1 MQWYW
6 KADFVKELP
15 DAAIAEHV
23 KWGSQLPTM
32 ASTMHLYPV
41 NGAAHR
47 GGDTAWSYRDAEWSQ
62 VIRGASIRIPPIAR
76 RRSPTGPA
84 ASYDALH
91 PYGAGGAY
99 VNFMM
104 EEGEDRVRASYRG
117 NYDRLA
123 KVKAKYDPENF
134 FRVNQNIKPASA

>member
-1 MQWYW
+1 
-6 KADFVKELP
+6 
-15 DAAIAEHV
+15 
-23 KWGSQLPTM
+23 
-32 ASTMHLYPV
+32 
-41 NGAAHR
+41 
-47 GGDTAWSYRDAEWSQ
+47 
-62 VIRGASIRIPPIAR
+62 
-76 RRSPTGPA
+76 
-84 ASYDALH
+84 
-91 PYGAGGAY
+91 